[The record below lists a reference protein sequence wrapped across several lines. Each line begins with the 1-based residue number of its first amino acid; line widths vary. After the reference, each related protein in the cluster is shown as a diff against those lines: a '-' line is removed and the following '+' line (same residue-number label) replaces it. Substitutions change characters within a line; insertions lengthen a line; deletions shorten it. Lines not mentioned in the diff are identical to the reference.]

1 MTQMKNDKKAKSAAI
16 ADIKEALKGSKCF
29 ICFIKEL
36 DETMEHLVLDQIQQQ
51 ELLNGKD

>member
-1 MTQMKNDKKAKSAAI
+1 MELDREAKYAAI
-16 ADIKEALKGSKCF
+16 ADILEDLKGSKCF

-51 ELLNGKD
+51 ELLNGQN